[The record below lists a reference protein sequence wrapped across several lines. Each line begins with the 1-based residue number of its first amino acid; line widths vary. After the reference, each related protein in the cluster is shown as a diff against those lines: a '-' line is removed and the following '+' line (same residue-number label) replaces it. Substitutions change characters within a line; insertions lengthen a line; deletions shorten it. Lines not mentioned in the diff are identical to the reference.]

1 MSGGPRVSNPSCMP
15 PSRLFVVSPH
25 PASSSHALHAARTC
39 TVAQRWN
46 TLCPPPPVSVCSS
59 VCLRSWMGLLTPARG
74 SHWHGVAMDI
84 ESILCVIWLTLTDRA
99 RAREHTPAPAAAAA
113 SSSRTAVHHVS
124 NPKTRRTNEKS
135 TGSLSATAQA
145 HTHPLSRVVR
155 ECPQVSSSSS
165 APTHPPPYFA
175 TLSSRG
181 GRVGVCVCVRVCDGM
196 RRQLR
201 PCLLPSLPL
210 RA

>member
-1 MSGGPRVSNPSCMP
+1 MSPILRACRLLACSLSPPTPPPPLTLCMQRGHVQLRSGGTP
-15 PSRLFVVSPH
+15 F
-25 PASSSHALHAARTC
+25 A
-39 TVAQRWN
+39 
-46 TLCPPPPVSVCSS
+46 PPPVSVCSS